1 MQNVSPSKTPLP
13 ALLRTGLYLLLA
25 AVLGMTAISA
35 FHAVQDR
42 AALRATEERLVAKHG
57 LGQTVHKKLAAGY
70 QDKDGGLLADAP
82 TDPEKWLNPDTL
94 VLAHYIDADLDVD
107 QQIVAWKDLQ
117 THLEQA
123 TGKTIVLE
131 EYRNTADDVAAV
143 KAGNVQLVALHAADT
158 PYVVNNAGFVPVAV
172 FGSESG
178 AHGNRL
184 DIVVGENS
192 PIKSLAD
199 LRGRTLTCTAPD
211 SITGYRA
218 AIAILAQDTGMRPD
232 VDYSLNFSHGQK
244 RSLLG
249 LVEGKFE
256 VAAVSDDKV
265 QSMLKKGTLEPSQ
278 YHMIYQSEII
288 PRLTIGH
295 VYNLAPDLADKVT
308 AAILSFTNENGA
320 SEDDS
325 PEPMRFF
332 AVDYPHDF
340 EFVRR
345 IDDSFDP
352 RFSKNVKPV
361 VTLPVDPDA
370 ESSPGAPAELPAE
383 GVDAKGETSE

>member
-1 MQNVSPSKTPLP
+1 MQPSKFKPLP
-13 ALLRTGLYLLLA
+13 ALLRTGLYLLMA
-25 AVLGMTAISA
+25 AVLGMTALSA

-57 LGQTVHKKLAAGY
+57 LAQTIHKKLAAGY
-70 QDKDGGLLADAP
+70 QDKDGGLLADPP
-82 TDPEKWLNPDTL
+82 TDAAKFIDPETL
-94 VLAHYIDADLDVD
+94 VLAHYVDADLDAD
-107 QQIVAWKDLQ
+107 KQIVAWKDLQ
-117 THLEQA
+117 AHLEQA

-143 KAGNVQLVALHAADT
+143 KNGTYPLVALHAADT

-172 FGSESG
+172 FGSASG
-178 AHGNRL
+178 AHGNKL
-184 DIVVGENS
+184 DIAVNRNS
-192 PIKSLAD
+192 SIKSLAD

-218 AIAILAQDTGMRPD
+218 AIAVLAQETGMRPD

-249 LVEGKFE
+249 LAKGDFE

-265 QSMLKKGTLEPSQ
+265 QSMLSKGTLESSQ
-278 YHMIYQSEII
+278 YRVIYQSEII

-295 VYNLAPDLADKVT
+295 VYNLAPELASKVT

-320 SEDDS
+320 SENDS

-361 VTLPVDPDA
+361 VTMPFDPAADA
-370 ESSPGAPAELPAE
+370 PLEPASKPA
-383 GVDAKGETSE
+383 DAQGKPSE

>member
-1 MQNVSPSKTPLP
+1 MSPSNTPLP

-25 AVLGMTAISA
+25 AVLAMTALAA

-70 QDKDGGLLADAP
+70 LDKDGGLLADPP
-82 TDPEKWLNPDTL
+82 TDAAKLLDPDTL
-94 VLAHYIDADLDVD
+94 VLAHYIDADLDAD
-107 QQIVAWKDLQ
+107 KQIVAWKDLQ
-117 THLEQA
+117 ARLEQA
-123 TGKTIVLE
+123 TGKTVVLE

-143 KAGNVQLVALHAADT
+143 KNGTFQLVALHAADT

-172 FGSESG
+172 FGSASG
-178 AHGNRL
+178 VHGNKL
-184 DIVVGENS
+184 DIAVNEKS
-192 PIKSLAD
+192 PIKTLAD

-218 AIAILAQDTGMRPD
+218 AIAVIAQETGMRPD

-244 RSLLG
+244 RSLVG
-249 LVEGKFE
+249 LANGDFE

-265 QSMLKKGTLEPSQ
+265 HSMLKKGTLEPSQ
-278 YHMIYQSEII
+278 YRVIYQSEIV

-295 VYNLAPDLADKVT
+295 VYNLAPELASKAT
-308 AAILSFTNENGA
+308 EAILSFANENGT

-332 AVDYPHDF
+332 AVDYPRDF

-352 RFSKNVKPV
+352 RFSKNVKPI
-361 VTLPVDPDA
+361 VTLPVDREG
-370 ESSPGAPAELPAE
+370 ESLTDLPVEPA
-383 GVDAKGETSE
+383 DAKGETSE